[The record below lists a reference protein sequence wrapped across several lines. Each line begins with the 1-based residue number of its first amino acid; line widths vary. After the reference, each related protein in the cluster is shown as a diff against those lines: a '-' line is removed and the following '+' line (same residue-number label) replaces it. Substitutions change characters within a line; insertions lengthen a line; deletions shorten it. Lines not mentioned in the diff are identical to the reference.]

1 MSAGTATG
9 CGTGVAT
16 NGTPVSFTTSGTAG
30 TCIVTVAG
38 SLNAF
43 QLEKSAY
50 GTSFIITGAAT
61 GTRAIDDLLQM
72 FGGYGYMREYPIA
85 RMLTDIRGNRI
96 YGGSSEVMKE
106 IIGRTL

>member
-1 MSAGTATG
+1 MQRGPALG
-9 CGTGVAT
+9 CGLDG
-16 NGTPVSFTTSGTAG
+16 
-30 TCIVTVAG
+30 
-38 SLNAF
+38 
-43 QLEKSAY
+43 QL
-50 GTSFIITGAAT
+50 GPDGAAMAKLWASDA
-61 GTRAIDDLLQM
+61 TRAIDDLLQM

>member
-1 MSAGTATG
+1 MAKLWASDA
-9 CGTGVAT
+9 
-16 NGTPVSFTTSGTAG
+16 
-30 TCIVTVAG
+30 
-38 SLNAF
+38 
-43 QLEKSAY
+43 
-50 GTSFIITGAAT
+50 
-61 GTRAIDDLLQM
+61 TRAIDDLLQM